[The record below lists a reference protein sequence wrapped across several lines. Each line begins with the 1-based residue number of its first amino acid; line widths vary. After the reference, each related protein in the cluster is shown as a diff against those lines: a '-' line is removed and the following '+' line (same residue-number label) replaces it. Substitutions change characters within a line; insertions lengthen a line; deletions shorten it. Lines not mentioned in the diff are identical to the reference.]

1 MMGMAATSQA
11 ASTMSGAGRG
21 GTRERWVECCEHS
34 GVVEIRDPRL
44 FRAGQESFCRAL
56 VEAAVMDLGARL
68 AELDLNASTCRLVF
82 GPGRFDRAELAERAA
97 AAVRAAT
104 PRVRKAGI
112 EHLEEARAE
121 WTELSAFAGDG
132 VMVVREWGGESAA
145 GGIVPF
151 DEARAAVDVS
161 GDGNGD
167 VDGRRGGRRL
177 ADLAMAGGSLLMT
190 IAGVILPGIPTLP
203 FLIMTAKYAARV
215 SPSFERLVEERPWL
229 SALLAQAEDPE
240 GQPIDWWAT
249 GRMIGLAALFVAAIV
264 ILHPPM
270 PIVLA
275 VELGVMAFFAWREL
289 RAEAA
294 ELEPE
299 LAMAA

>member
-1 MMGMAATSQA
+1 MAATSQA
-11 ASTMSGAGRG
+11 ASAVSGAGRG
-21 GTRERWVECCEHS
+21 GTRERGVECCERS
-34 GVVEIRDPRL
+34 GVVEIRDTRL
-44 FRAGQESFCRAL
+44 FRAGQEPFCRAL
-56 VEAAVMDLGARL
+56 AEAAVMDLGAEL
-68 AELDLNASTCRLVF
+68 AEVDLGASICRLVF

-104 PRVRKAGI
+104 PRVTKEIDRS
-112 EHLEEARAE
+112 EPLRPE
-121 WTELSAFAGDG
+121 WTEFSAFAGDG

-151 DEARAAVDVS
+151 DEAGPADSRS
-161 GDGNGD
+161 S
-167 VDGRRGGRRL
+167 RRV

-215 SPSFERLVEERPWL
+215 SPGFERLVEDRPWL
-229 SALLAQAEDPE
+229 AALLAQAEPQE
-240 GQPIDWWAT
+240 GQPIDWWAI
-249 GRMIGLAALFVAAIV
+249 GRMIGLAALFVAAIM

-289 RAEAA
+289 RTEAA
-294 ELEPE
+294 ELEPS

>member
-1 MMGMAATSQA
+1 MGMAATEQA
-11 ASTMSGAGRG
+11 ASVVSGAGRGGAAG

-44 FRAGQESFCRAL
+44 IRAGQEAFCRAL
-56 VEAAVMDLGARL
+56 AEAAVMDLGAGL
-68 AELDLNASTCRLVF
+68 AELNLDASTCRLVF

-104 PRVRKAGI
+104 PRVTKAAN
-112 EHLEEARAE
+112 EREAAARPE

-151 DEARAAVDVS
+151 DEARRA
-161 GDGNGD
+161 GD
-167 VDGRRGGRRL
+167 RPRGGRRL

-215 SPSFERLVEERPWL
+215 SPGFERLVEERPWL
-229 SALLAQAEDPE
+229 SALVAQAEDHE
-240 GQPIDWWAT
+240 EQAIDWLAI

-289 RAEAA
+289 RTEAA
-294 ELEPE
+294 ELEPTV
-299 LAMAA
+299 AMAA

>member
-1 MMGMAATSQA
+1 MGMAATSQA
-11 ASTMSGAGRG
+11 ASTVSGAGRG
-21 GTRERWVECCEHS
+21 VASGGTREQWVECCEHS

-56 VEAAVMDLGARL
+56 AEAAVMDLGART
-68 AELDLNASTCRLVF
+68 AELDLTASTCRLVF
-82 GPGRFDRAELAERAA
+82 GPGRFDRADLAERAA
-97 AAVRAAT
+97 AAIRAAT

-112 EHLEEARAE
+112 DRLAEARPE

-151 DEARAAVDVS
+151 DEAGRDPS
-161 GDGNGD
+161 GPRGH
-167 VDGRRGGRRL
+167 RRM

-190 IAGVILPGIPTLP
+190 IAGIILPGIPTLP

-215 SPSFERLVEERPWL
+215 SPGFERLVEDRPWL
-229 SALLAQAEDPE
+229 ASLLAQAEDQE
-240 GQPIDWWAT
+240 EQPIDWRAI

-275 VELGVMAFFAWREL
+275 VELGVMAFFAWREI

-294 ELEPE
+294 ELDPE
-299 LAMAA
+299 LAIAA